1 MESTISLAKCV
12 SLFLTLAPPTVLAAL
27 RPPFIDPKALPKTPV
42 FKGPWER
49 YIKAPADKTR
59 ITPSRVWNV
68 EGNITTSQL
77 ETLEVGVEAV
87 YAFDHGITVGPGGV
101 LTLEFEENIAG
112 RVCFDVSSTGNDPEI
127 YLAYSESPFFAGP
140 QPDTTTEQL
149 ERDLPLHVEF
159 DDTTGT
165 VCVGRDYVRGAFKY
179 LTLSMPEYPVL
190 SDDRTIKQP
199 RPEGQQV
206 LGDDDDQ
213 EPQGRS
219 DRDPYLKPWVTLK
232 NLWVNCTAFPSQSN
246 GRAYS
251 GYFHSSSDML
261 NRIWYAGAYT
271 LQLSTIDPQEGSALI
286 DYNRNWDHN
295 ESPTGSW
302 YSNFT
307 IANGTAVT
315 TDGAK
320 RDRVVWPGDMYIA
333 VPGIAVSTYDMVAV
347 RNALDVL
354 FEHQYSDGSLPYAGP
369 PLGFRGEFS
378 DTYHLHTLLGAY
390 NYVKYSG
397 DVDWL
402 AKRWPAYLKALNVSI
417 DKVDHTGLLHVTSG
431 ADWLRPGM
439 TGHNLE
445 ASAILSAVLDKS
457 IKLAEWLHDDRPAA
471 RPRGVWSGLR
481 TVLNAGIQQLF
492 CKDTGLYSDNIGQ
505 RSCRGPEHTDP
516 QDGNS
521 WALISGATPH
531 SRRPVVSQNLR
542 SRWTK
547 HGAPAVEFPNVISP
561 FVSSFELLAHA
572 AADNHDA
579 AVELMLL
586 EWSYLL
592 DGPGFTNSTLAEGFR
607 VDGGVQ
613 YPAYWS
619 AARNSH
625 CHGWS
630 SGPTS
635 ALTSEILG
643 IKLLAPAGAE
653 WTVRPHLTKWLGFAR
668 GGFATSSGI
677 FEVKLTRVITSTS
690 STATNQQ
697 KRRRGQVI
705 EITTPEFTNGTF
717 EWGAYSVK
725 IDVEGGKTIAWVAW
739 DGDDEDDNDD
749 GDDVA
754 SKGSEGVVEQLDVA
768 LGRVEAPSEDEWHRQ
783 SFIYR
788 DDTRIVYDDS
798 FAAPQMVER
807 EAGEVDWDALE
818 ANYVKPLADMF

>member
-1 MESTISLAKCV
+1 MKSSTPVAKWAPFA
-12 SLFLTLAPPTVLAAL
+12 LFLAPPAALAAL
-27 RPPFIDPKALPKTPV
+27 RPPFIDPEALPNTSV

-49 YIKAPADKTR
+49 YIKAPIDKTR
-59 ITPSRVWNV
+59 IVPSGIWDA
-68 EGNITTSQL
+68 EGNVTTSGL
-77 ETLEVGVEAV
+77 ESVEVGAEAV
-87 YAFDHGITVGPGGV
+87 DAFNRGITIGPGGV
-101 LTLEFEENIAG
+101 LTLVFEENIAG
-112 RVCFDVSSTGNDPEI
+112 RVCFDVSSAGNDPEI
-127 YLAYSESPFFAGP
+127 YLAYSESSLYAGP
-140 QPDTTTEQL
+140 QPDTTTEKL
-149 ERDLPLHVEF
+149 ERDLPLHFEF

-165 VCVGRDYVRGAFKY
+165 VCVGKEFLRGAFKY

-190 SDDRTIKQP
+190 SDDGIIDRP
-199 RPEGQQV
+199 RPEGQAV
-206 LGDDDDQ
+206 LGHDDDDDDDKEQ
-213 EPQGRS
+213 APLSSSG
-219 DRDPYLKPWVTLK
+219 RDPYKKPWVTLQ
-232 NLWVNCTAFPSQSN
+232 NVWVNCTAFPSQAN

-251 GYFHSSSDML
+251 GYFHSSNSML

-271 LQLSTIDPQEGSALI
+271 LQLSTVDPREGSALI
-286 DYNRNWDHN
+286 DYNRDWDHN

-320 RDRVVWPGDMYIA
+320 RDRIVWPGDMSIA
-333 VPGIAVSTYDMVAV
+333 VPGIAVSTYDMLAV

-354 FEHQYSDGSLPYAGP
+354 FDHQYPDGSLPYAGP
-369 PLGFRGEFS
+369 PLGVRGEFS

-390 NYVKYSG
+390 NYVKFSG

-402 AKRWPAYLKALNVSI
+402 ARRWPAYLEALGVSI
-417 DKVDHTGLLHVTSG
+417 NKVDHTGLLHVTSG

-445 ASAILSAVLDKS
+445 ASALLSAVLDKS
-457 IKLAEWLHDDRPAA
+457 IKLAEWLRDDRPAA
-471 RPRGVWSGLR
+471 RRHGVWSGIRR
-481 TVLNAGIQQLF
+481 TLNAGIQQLF
-492 CKDTGLYSDNIGQ
+492 CKDTGLYSDNIGR

-521 WALISGATPH
+521 WALIAGAVPR
-531 SRRPVVSQNLR
+531 SRRAVVSEHLR
-542 SRWTK
+542 SRWTR

-572 AADNHDA
+572 AANDHDA

-592 DGPGFTNSTLAEGFR
+592 DGPGFTNSTLAEGFM

-635 ALTSEILG
+635 VLTSEVLG
-643 IKLLAPAGAE
+643 IQLLAPAGAE
-653 WTVRPHLTKWLGFAR
+653 WTVRPHLSKWLGFAR
-668 GGFATSSGI
+668 GGFATTKGP
-677 FEVKLTRVITSTS
+677 FEVKLTRVMTSTS

-697 KRRRGQVI
+697 KRRRGQVV
-705 EITTPEFTNGTF
+705 EVTAPGLTNGTF
-717 EWGAYSVK
+717 EWGPSSYRV
-725 IDVEGGKTIAWVAW
+725 DVEGGRTTAWVAW
-739 DGDDEDDNDD
+739 DDD
-749 GDDVA
+749 GL
-754 SKGSEGVVEQLDVA
+754 VEQLDVA
-768 LGRVEAPSEDEWHRQ
+768 LGRIEAPSDDEWHRQ

-788 DDTRIVYDDS
+788 DDTRLVFDDTW
-798 FAAPQMVER
+798 APPPMAER
-807 EAGEVDWDALE
+807 PAGEVDWDALE